1 MIRDL
6 RKILNSGEG
15 IYVADYRYDEGIR
28 IRDEFISPTLCA
40 NHDQRDIARMILI
53 IEVVNDKSK
62 RGDR

>member
-6 RKILNSGEG
+6 RKILNSGGG

-40 NHDQRDIARMILI
+40 NHDQRDLARMILI
-53 IEVVNDKSK
+53 IEVINDKSK

>member
-1 MIRDL
+1 M
-6 RKILNSGEG
+6 GGG